1 MGKLIAV
8 WGAPNSGKT
17 ALSVKL
23 AEAIYS
29 RSRGKSAVI
38 VVFTDIVTPTLP
50 VVFPNFRSEDIYSIG
65 SVLSK
70 PDFLRTM
77 LFPILS

>member
-29 RSRGKSAVI
+29 RSRGKSSVI
-38 VVFTDIVTPTLP
+38 VVFTDIVTPTQIKKRSHRLP
-50 VVFPNFRSEDIYSIG
+50 FRM
-65 SVLSK
+65 
-70 PDFLRTM
+70 F
-77 LFPILS
+77 